1 MFCKNIL
8 IRFKHVLGVWN
19 NHFCSKK
26 SSKKLNLGLFHN
38 AQSTL
43 SCQISHIFSGDYNF
57 FILEGPLV
65 GENTETFLRKGSQDQ
80 PPPLPKRSSS
90 ILPLYFSSS
99 QAIIGRH
106 LVCLKIRLF
115 SLRKSGCSLREG
127 RQALKTI
134 MQVTSELKYPQK
146 YLIFQLYQPTF
157 SCTQI
162 KPLIYFVD
170 ASPFTNLGACL
181 P

>member
-1 MFCKNIL
+1 MLSLPFRVKFQIYIL
-8 IRFKHVLGVWN
+8 ATI
-19 NHFCSKK
+19 
-26 SSKKLNLGLFHN
+26 
-38 AQSTL
+38 T
-43 SCQISHIFSGDYNF
+43 FS
-57 FILEGPLV
+57 
-65 GENTETFLRKGSQDQ
+65 FLRALWLGKIFKLFFVRGPRTS

-146 YLIFQLYQPTF
+146 YLLFQLYQPTF